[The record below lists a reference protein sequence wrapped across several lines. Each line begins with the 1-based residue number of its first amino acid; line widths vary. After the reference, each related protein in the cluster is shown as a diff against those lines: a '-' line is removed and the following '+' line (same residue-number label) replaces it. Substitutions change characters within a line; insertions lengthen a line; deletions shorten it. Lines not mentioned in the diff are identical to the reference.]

1 VNLRRGLVIGA
12 AALSVA
18 VPGCSSSH
26 SAAKGQA
33 PLKSSS
39 PTTSA
44 SASAAT
50 VWLCRPGSKP
60 DPCTSDL
67 TTTLVAANGTRR
79 VVPGPKPKDTG
90 LDCFYVYPTVSE
102 ESGANADLRV
112 QSAETN
118 VAVAQAAWFSTT
130 CRVWA
135 PMYHQRTVGDLLNL
149 ADGAPDSVA
158 NRTAFASVESAWRDY
173 LAHDNNG
180 RPVVL
185 IGHSQGASMLIRLL
199 RNDIDPVPAMRAKVA
214 LSLLLGGNVTVA
226 DGQLTGGSFRH
237 VPLCT
242 HKGQRGCVIA
252 YSSFPSVPP
261 SFALFGRAG
270 AGVSLLSG
278 ETAVDRQVACVNPAA
293 VAGGAAP
300 LHTLFPSGA
309 APGLVASTPWIGAI
323 GRFTGQCRRADGAT
337 WLQVTAVAHDVR
349 PKLKESLGPIWG
361 YHVADVNLALG
372 DLVSDVAAVA
382 H

>member
-1 VNLRRGLVIGA
+1 MNLRRSLAVGAVA
-12 AALSVA
+12 AAVA
-18 VPGCSSSH
+18 ATGCSSSH
-26 SAAKGQA
+26 EVAKGQA
-33 PLKSSS
+33 PLRSSS
-39 PTTSA
+39 PTTSP
-44 SASAAT
+44 AAAAPT
-50 VWLCRPGSKP
+50 VWLCRPGAAP
-60 DPCTSDL
+60 DPCATDL

-79 VVPGPKPKDTG
+79 IVPGPKPRNTG

-102 ESGANADLRV
+102 ESGANADLRIQKV
-112 QSAETN
+112 ETD

-135 PMYHQRTVGDLLNL
+135 PMYRQRTVGDLLNL
-149 ADGAPDSVA
+149 ADAAPSSAA

-199 RNDIDPVPAMRAKVA
+199 HDDIDLVPAMRAKVA

-226 DGQLTGGSFRH
+226 PGKLTGGSFQH
-237 VPLCT
+237 IPLCT
-242 HKGQRGCVIA
+242 RKGQRGCVIA
-252 YSSFPSVPP
+252 YSSFPGVPP
-261 SFALFGRAG
+261 PYALFGRAG

-293 VAGGAAP
+293 IAGGTAA

-309 APGLVASTPWIGAI
+309 VPGLTASTPWIGAI
-323 GRFTGQCRRADGAT
+323 GRFTGTCRHADGAT
-337 WLQVTAVAHDVR
+337 WLQVTATAHDVR

-372 DLVSDVAAVA
+372 DLVSDVAAIA